1 MSGITHMSITGGLI
15 ILLGFW
21 LVVILVF
28 QPFVVGQVVVD
39 AFGGGFQVW
48 FCSLVLV
55 FLPVDVSLFPADL
68 VAVAFGPFG
77 YFVPSHV
84 SSNS

>member
-1 MSGITHMSITGGLI
+1 
-15 ILLGFW
+15 
-21 LVVILVF
+21 
-28 QPFVVGQVVVD
+28 
-39 AFGGGFQVW
+39 
-48 FCSLVLV
+48 
-55 FLPVDVSLFPADL
+55 VDVSLFPADL